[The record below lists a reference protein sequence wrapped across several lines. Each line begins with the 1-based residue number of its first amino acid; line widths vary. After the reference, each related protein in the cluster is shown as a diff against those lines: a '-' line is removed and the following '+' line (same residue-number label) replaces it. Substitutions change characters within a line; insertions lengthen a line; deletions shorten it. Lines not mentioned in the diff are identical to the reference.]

1 MGRIKTIALSGL
13 LAIFSAPAQAEPLEM
28 TFATCTGRFSALM
41 EHQWLLPHPELE
53 QTTRRRAAM
62 ISLLEAV
69 MPPSAGREVLARR
82 IEAKH
87 AQRVLLTRATFNDD
101 SADAH
106 WAATR
111 AEAQIAS
118 CAALLT
124 G

>member
-1 MGRIKTIALSGL
+1 MGRKRTMALAGL
-13 LAIFSAPAQAEPLEM
+13 LAVLSTPARAEPLDM
-28 TFATCTGRFSALM
+28 VFAACTGRFSALM
-41 EHQWLLPHPELE
+41 EHQWLIPTPEVDT
-53 QTTRRRAAM
+53 TTRRRAAM

-69 MPPSAGREVLARR
+69 MPAGRGREVLARR

-87 AQRVLLTRATFNDD
+87 AQAVLLTRATFNDD
-101 SADAH
+101 AEDAQ

-111 AEAQIAS
+111 AEAEIAS

>member
-1 MGRIKTIALSGL
+1 MGKIKTMALAGL
-13 LAIFSAPAQAEPLEM
+13 LAGITAPAQAEPLEL

-62 ISLLEAV
+62 IALLEAV
-69 MPPSAGREVLARR
+69 MPEGTGRAVLARR

-87 AQRVLLTRATFNDD
+87 AQAVLLTRAVFNEDA
-101 SADAH
+101 ADAR
-106 WAATR
+106 WAAAR

>member
-1 MGRIKTIALSGL
+1 M
-13 LAIFSAPAQAEPLEM
+13 Q
-28 TFATCTGRFSALM
+28 FAACTGRFSALM
-41 EHQWLLPHPELE
+41 EHQWLLPHPELD

-62 ISLLEAV
+62 IALLEAV
-69 MPPSAGREVLARR
+69 VPEGRGREVLARR

-87 AQRVLLTRATFNDD
+87 AQAVLLARATFNDD
-101 SADAH
+101 PQDAH

-111 AEAQIAS
+111 AETEIAN